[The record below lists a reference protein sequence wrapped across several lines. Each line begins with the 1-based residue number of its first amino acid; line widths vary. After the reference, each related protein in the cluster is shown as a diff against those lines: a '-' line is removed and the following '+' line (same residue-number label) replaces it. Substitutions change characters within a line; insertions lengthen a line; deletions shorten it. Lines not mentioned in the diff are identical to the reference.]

1 MMVLAV
7 GDFMAVLDSG
17 VIDLKLSR
25 PEDLVES
32 VILELTGDRHHDRR
46 LGGNIAGLECLF

>member
-1 MMVLAV
+1 MVLAV